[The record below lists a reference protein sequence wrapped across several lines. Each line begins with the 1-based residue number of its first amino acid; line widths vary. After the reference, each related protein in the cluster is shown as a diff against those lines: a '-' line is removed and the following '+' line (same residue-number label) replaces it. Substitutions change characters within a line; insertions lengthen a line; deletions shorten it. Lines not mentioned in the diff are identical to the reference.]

1 MLDSVKDYYGKV
13 LSSSDDLQTNACCTD
28 EAMPEFLKPILSKVH
43 DEVMMRYYG
52 CGLVTPE
59 QMKGLKVLDLG
70 CGAGRDVYALSA
82 MVGEAG
88 LVVGLDMTPEQLAV
102 AGQYKEY
109 HADIFG
115 FSKSNV
121 EFVNGNIDELEK
133 LEYPD
138 GYFDV
143 IVSNCVI
150 NLVEDKQAVIKQ
162 AYRLL
167 KPGGEMYFS
176 DVYCDRRI
184 PEELVRDEVLYGE
197 CLSGALYWRDFL
209 DFSKIAG
216 FADPRLVKD
225 RVLTIENSKLEA
237 KIGHMNFYS
246 ATYRLFK
253 LDTLE
258 TACEDYGQAVKY
270 KGTIEHNPY
279 FFSFAGHHK
288 IETGKIFSVCGNTY
302 RMLNDTRFKGHFEFM
317 VIGVHIMEYSLTAEH
332 QCLLHLTIHYRELAV
347 NLASC
352 LNSNK
357 IGLYFGYV

>member
-82 MVGEAG
+82 MVGETG

-102 AGQYKEY
+102 AEQYKEY

-184 PEELVRDEVLYGE
+184 PEELVKDEVLYGE

-279 FFSFAGHHK
+279 FFSLDGHHK
-288 IETGKIFSVCGNTY
+288 IETGKIFSVCGNSY
-302 RMLNDTRFKGHFEFM
+302 RMLNETRFKGHFEFY
-317 VIGVHIMEYSLTAEH
+317 GDWST
-332 QCLLHLTIHYRELAV
+332 HYGIFPDCGTPV
-347 NLASC
+347 PFASNDTLEGAC
-352 LNSNK
+352 C
-357 IGLYFGYV
+357 

>member
-43 DEVMMRYYG
+43 DEVMIRYYG

-82 MVGEAG
+82 MVGETG

-102 AGQYKEY
+102 AEQYKEY
-109 HADIFG
+109 HADVFG

-121 EFVNGNIDELEK
+121 EFVNGNIDELQK
-133 LEYPD
+133 LEYED
-138 GYFDV
+138 GYFDI

-184 PEELVRDEVLYGE
+184 PEVLVKDEVLYGE

-253 LDTLE
+253 LDMLE

-270 KGTIEHNPY
+270 KGTIDHNPY
-279 FFSFAGHHK
+279 FFSLDGHHK
-288 IETGKIFSVCGNTY
+288 IEIGKIFPVCGNTY
-302 RMLNDTRFKGHFEFM
+302 RMLNETRFKDHFEFY
-317 VIGVHIMEYSLTAEH
+317 GDWNN
-332 QCLLHLTIHYRELAV
+332 HYGIFPDCGTPV
-347 NLASC
+347 PFASNDILEGAC
-352 LNSNK
+352 C
-357 IGLYFGYV
+357 

>member
-28 EAMPEFLKPILSKVH
+28 EGMPEFLKPILSKVH

-59 QMKGLKVLDLG
+59 QIKGLKVLDLG

-82 MVGEAG
+82 MVGESG

-102 AGQYKEY
+102 AEQYKDF
-109 HADIFG
+109 HADVFG
-115 FSKSNV
+115 FEKSNV

-133 LEYPD
+133 LKYED
-138 GYFDV
+138 GFFDL

-150 NLVEDKQAVIKQ
+150 NLVEDKEAVLKQ

-176 DVYCDRRI
+176 DVYCDRRV

-209 DFSKIAG
+209 DYSKSAG
-216 FADPRLVKD
+216 FVDPRLVKD
-225 RVLTIENSKLEA
+225 RILTIENSKLEE

-253 LDTLE
+253 INDLE
-258 TACEDYGQAVKY
+258 TACEDYGQAVRY
-270 KGTIEHNPY
+270 KGTIEHNPH
-279 FFSFAGHHK
+279 FFNLDGHHK
-288 IETGKIFSVCGNTY
+288 IETGKMFLVCGNTY
-302 RMLNDTRFKGHFEFM
+302 RMLSETRFKQHFDFY
-317 VIGVHIMEYSLTAEH
+317 GDWNVHYGIFPDCGTAIPFDSSLLGSGEP
-332 QCLLHLTIHYRELAV
+332 C
-347 NLASC
+347 C
-352 LNSNK
+352 
-357 IGLYFGYV
+357 